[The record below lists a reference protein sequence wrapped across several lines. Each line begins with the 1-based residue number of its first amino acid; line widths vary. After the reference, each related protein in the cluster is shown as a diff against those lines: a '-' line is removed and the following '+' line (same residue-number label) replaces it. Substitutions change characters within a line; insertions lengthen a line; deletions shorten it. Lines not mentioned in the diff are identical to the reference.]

1 MSHILE
7 LRKFVVPEFV
17 FGAQARKLVGRYAQ
31 SLRMQNILLVS
42 DVGLQKQRWLSETE
56 ALLRESGALV
66 MNYLHISPNPRDHEI
81 MSGARLF
88 MDSHCDG
95 IVALGGGSVIDAA
108 KGIGIVASNGGSIL
122 DYEGVD
128 KIARPMPPHIAIP
141 TTAGTAADIS
151 QFAIINDTSRQVKI
165 AIVSKSS
172 IPDVALVDPETLC
185 SMDPV
190 LTACTGMDALTHA
203 IEAYVSNAASPI
215 TDGHALHAIGLV
227 WKFLKRSV
235 EAPLDLEARGEMML
249 ASLTAGMAFS
259 NASLGCVHAMA
270 HSLGGLLDLPHG
282 ECNALLLPHVMRYN
296 YGHAP
301 ERFDQIAHT
310 FGLPLEGLGSQQRCE
325 QVAQA
330 VEGLGQSIGLDWTLG
345 SRGLTRDL
353 IPRLSSTA
361 IHDPCNATNPRR
373 PSEGDLAVLFSEAL

>member
-1 MSHILE
+1 MSRILE

-17 FGAQARKLVGRYAQ
+17 FGAQARRLVGRYAQ

-42 DVGLQKQRWLSETE
+42 DVGLQKQRWLGEVE
-56 ALLRESGALV
+56 ALLRESGAQV
-66 MNYLHISPNPRDHEI
+66 MGYLHVSPNPRDHEI

-128 KIARPMPPHIAIP
+128 KIARPMPPLIAIP

-151 QFAIINDTSRQVKI
+151 QFAIVNDTSRRVKI

-172 IPDVALVDPETLC
+172 IPDVALIDPETLC
-185 SMDPV
+185 SMDPQ

-203 IEAYVSNAASPI
+203 IEAYVSNASSPI

-227 WKFLKRSV
+227 WKHLKRSV

-296 YGHAP
+296 YGHAS
-301 ERFDQIAHT
+301 ERFDQIAHI
-310 FGLPLEGLGSQQRCE
+310 FGLPQEGLDSQQRRE
-325 QVAQA
+325 QLALA
-330 VEGLGQSIGLDWTLG
+330 VEGLAQSIGLDWTLG
-345 SRGLTRDL
+345 SRGLTPDL

-373 PSEGDLAVLFSEAL
+373 PSEGDLAALFSEAL